1 MKDENNITYRHRM
14 PAQLRFSDVDT
25 FGHVNNSVY
34 FSLFDM
40 GKTQY
45 FIDVVGEHV
54 FDDISIV
61 VAHITADFLAPV
73 FYPDEI
79 AIETAVTRLGTKS
92 FTLVQRALNV
102 RTNEVKCE
110 CQTVMV
116 AFDSKS
122 QQSVPMPEIFK
133 QKIRDYE
140 PSPLS

>member
-54 FDDISIV
+54 FDDIASSWHTSRQI
-61 VAHITADFLAPV
+61 
-73 FYPDEI
+73 
-79 AIETAVTRLGTKS
+79 S
-92 FTLVQRALNV
+92 
-102 RTNEVKCE
+102 
-110 CQTVMV
+110 
-116 AFDSKS
+116 
-122 QQSVPMPEIFK
+122 
-133 QKIRDYE
+133 
-140 PSPLS
+140 SPLSSIPTR

>member
-1 MKDENNITYRHRM
+1 MFFIRAGGICRHAAYIVLIETHLTMKDENNITYRHRM

-73 FYPDEI
+73 F
-79 AIETAVTRLGTKS
+79 RH
-92 FTLVQRALNV
+92 
-102 RTNEVKCE
+102 
-110 CQTVMV
+110 
-116 AFDSKS
+116 
-122 QQSVPMPEIFK
+122 
-133 QKIRDYE
+133 
-140 PSPLS
+140 